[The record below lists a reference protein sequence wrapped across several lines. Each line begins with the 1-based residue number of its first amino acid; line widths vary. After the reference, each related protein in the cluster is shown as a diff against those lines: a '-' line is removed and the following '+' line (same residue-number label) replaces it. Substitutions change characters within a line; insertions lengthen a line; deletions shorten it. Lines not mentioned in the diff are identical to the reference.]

1 MSISRRIFIRTAS
14 VAAIAAATVGK
25 SALLAFAQ
33 GTMQHG
39 ASATDPLAYYT
50 QETFTQYINS
60 IFRLHGFRTV
70 DVMLEK
76 VQDTLPATV
85 SRTGGRESFVLHF
98 RGGDV
103 QFPQDTY
110 TVEHPALGNF
120 RLFLV
125 PNGPDKNGAQSY
137 VATINRLSYTA
148 KPSGAPK
155 AMPSKS
161 VPSSTPKTEP
171 SAPAKVTPEMKTPGP
186 AETRKPEVQVKPRI
200 RKVDPERSPEF
211 DY

>member
-1 MSISRRIFIRTAS
+1 MSISRRIFIRTVS
-14 VAAIAAATVGK
+14 FAAIAAAIVGK
-25 SALLAFAQ
+25 PAVLAFAQ
-33 GTMQHG
+33 GTMQRG
-39 ASATDPLAYYT
+39 ASSSDPLAYYT
-50 QETFTQYINS
+50 QATFTQYINS
-60 IFRLHGFRTV
+60 IFRLHGFRSV

-103 QFPQDTY
+103 QLPQDTY
-110 TVEHPALGNF
+110 TVEHAALGNF

-125 PNGPDKNGAQSY
+125 PGGPDENGAQSY
-137 VATINRLSYTA
+137 VATINRLAYTA
-148 KPSGAPK
+148 KPIAAPK
-155 AMPSKS
+155 AMPRKS
-161 VPSSTPKTEP
+161 APTSTPRTEP

-186 AETRKPEVQVKPRI
+186 AETTKPQVQGKPRI
-200 RKVDPERSPEF
+200 RKVDPERSPEL